1 MYICH
6 VVQPVLVVCSSVAR
20 EERHQRHAC
29 SNVGDIVHLVPR
41 LATAISVLVVL
52 RVDEGLKW
60 LWPRARRRK
69 DVIHYIDNSS
79 ALYGMTKG
87 YSSVPDSLAI
97 IRAFHAANLALR
109 ANIWFN
115 YVATKANVADLP
127 SRGAL
132 DEMAA
137 CLRKVLPSF
146 SLLDTLLIGFAEDAA
161 IRALRSTGAGH
172 WALPPLRSILSPASA
187 SFPSSPSRSGGLMG

>member
-1 MYICH
+1 M
-6 VVQPVLVVCSSVAR
+6 
-20 EERHQRHAC
+20 
-29 SNVGDIVHLVPR
+29 
-41 LATAISVLVVL
+41 
-52 RVDEGLKW
+52 
-60 LWPRARRRK
+60 
-69 DVIHYIDNSS
+69 VIHYIDNSS

-109 ANIWFN
+109 ANVWFN

-132 DEMAA
+132 DEMAV

-146 SLLDTLLIGFAEDAA
+146 SLLDDSVEFVIPACPRDLDGLWAA
-161 IRALRSTGAGH
+161 VLGQ
-172 WALPPLRSILSPASA
+172 LPPPVRPEAPRARRSR
-187 SFPSSPSRSGGLMG
+187 RSGSHRRRAAPY